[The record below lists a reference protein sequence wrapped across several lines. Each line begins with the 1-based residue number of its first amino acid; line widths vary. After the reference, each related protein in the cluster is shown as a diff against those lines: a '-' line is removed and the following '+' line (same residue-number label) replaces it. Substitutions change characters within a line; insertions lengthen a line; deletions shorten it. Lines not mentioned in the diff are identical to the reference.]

1 MSTLVTLPVMEDV
14 LELVLNPSLTKEK
27 QSLLGNTATVIHIS
41 AHICHEVIVNHLKRM
56 LCGG

>member
-1 MSTLVTLPVMEDV
+1 MSPLGTLPVTEDV

-27 QSLLGNTATVIHIS
+27 QYLVGNTATVIHIS
-41 AHICHEVIVNHLKRM
+41 AHICHEVITNHLKRM